1 MSKTNEFTIHEF
13 ASGIRMVHKQV
24 AATQIAHC
32 GYIINAGARDEEKNA
47 TGVAHFI
54 EHMLF
59 KGTAKR
65 KSSAILSRMDEVGAE
80 LNAYT
85 TKEQTS
91 IYSSFPAPYL
101 TRAVDLLTDI
111 CFHSTFPK
119 HEMEKEK
126 KVVLEEYEMYLDT
139 PEESIY
145 DEFNELLFPKHPLG
159 NNILGT
165 PETISKFNQKQIT
178 RFIAKNYLPQ
188 HIVFSYVGTHP
199 FEEVKKILERSLGHV
214 RFSSGHRQ
222 RLKAAPAKPFTHTV
236 KKSYTQAHCIMGARA
251 YHNKHKH
258 RAALLL
264 LSNYLGGPALN
275 SRLNLS
281 VREKYGYTYHIESSY
296 TPYSDTGAFSIY
308 MGTDQKYLEKC
319 TEAIHKE
326 LHQLCHQS
334 LSTARLQAAKKQFIG
349 QISMAEESRSNLML
363 ALGKSLND
371 YNKVDTLPQVY
382 QKIEAV
388 TSAQLLEIS
397 NHILRPENLSRL
409 IYLPEK

>member
-1 MSKTNEFTIHEF
+1 MSKAKEFNIHTF
-13 ASGIRMVHKQV
+13 SNGIRLVHKQIT
-24 AATQIAHC
+24 ATQIAHC
-32 GYIINAGARDEEKNA
+32 GYIIHAGARDEAPDA

-59 KGTAKR
+59 KGTGKR

-91 IYSSFPAPYL
+91 IYSSFPQQYL

-111 CFHSTFPK
+111 CFHSTFPAT
-119 HEMEKEK
+119 EMVKEK

-145 DEFNELLFPKHPLG
+145 DEFSELLFPNHPLG

-165 PETISKFNQKQIT
+165 PETISGFNQKQIK
-178 RFIAKNYLPQ
+178 RFIAQNYLPQ
-188 HIVFSYVGTHP
+188 HIVFSYVGTHS
-199 FEEVKKILERSLGHV
+199 FEEVKKTLTAALQGL
-214 RFSSGHRQ
+214 RFATRERQ
-222 RLKAAPAKPFTHTV
+222 RQKVAAAKTFEHTV
-236 KKSYTQAHCIMGARA
+236 KKTYMQAHCIMGKRA
-251 YHNKHKH
+251 YHNKHKN
-258 RAALLL
+258 RVALLL

-281 VREKYGYTYHIESSY
+281 VREKYGYTYHIESSF
-296 TPYSDTGAFSIY
+296 TPYSDSGAFSIY
-308 MGTDQKYLEKC
+308 MGTDPKYLDKC
-319 TEAIHKE
+319 LEVIHKE
-326 LHQLCHQS
+326 LTLLCSQP
-334 LSTARLQAAKKQFIG
+334 LSSAKLQAAKKQFIG

-371 YNKVDTLPQVY
+371 YGKVDTLQQVFK
-382 QKIEAV
+382 KIEAV
-388 TSAQLLEIS
+388 TPVQLLQVSNEIL
-397 NHILRPENLSRL
+397 HPKHLSRL

>member
-1 MSKTNEFTIHEF
+1 VSKTPEFTLYEF
-13 ASGIRMVHKQV
+13 ANGIRMVHKQV

-47 TGVAHFI
+47 TGIAHFI

-91 IYSSFPAPYL
+91 IYSSFPALYL
-101 TRAVDLLTDI
+101 KRAVELLTDI

-178 RFIAKNYLPQ
+178 HFIAKNYLPQ

-199 FEEVKKILERSLGHV
+199 FNEVKKILERSLHQV
-214 RFSSGHRQ
+214 RFASGQRQ
-222 RLKAAPAKPFTHTV
+222 RQKVIVAKPFVHTA
-236 KKSYTQAHCIMGARA
+236 KKSYTQAHCIMGTRA

-264 LSNYLGGPALN
+264 LSNYIGGPALN

-296 TPYSDTGAFSIY
+296 SPYCDTGVFSIY
-308 MGTDQKYLEKC
+308 MGTDQKYLGKC

-326 LHQLCHQS
+326 LLKLSHQP
-334 LSTARLQAAKKQFIG
+334 LSAPKLQAAKKQFIG

-371 YNKVDTLPQVY
+371 YNKIDTLPQVY
-382 QKIEAV
+382 KKIEAV
-388 TSAQLLEIS
+388 TAAQLLEIS
-397 NHILRPENLSRL
+397 NEILLPQQLSSL
-409 IYLPEK
+409 VYLPKK